1 MESWGVKYVGN
12 AHYLLYEYLAD
23 FREFKN
29 IYARFTSIVQSSGMG
44 KSRTV
49 DELSRKH
56 LVVPL
61 CLREGWRVQIE
72 AFTRAGAF
80 LCALFVNLLH
90 YLQHIDAKIA
100 NIPRPSDD
108 NEIAESLAAKFRL
121 LMTAGQRFSSHGEH
135 RKQFYQEVM
144 LLADQIWS
152 PTLTPGSP
160 GKSPK
165 FTFNPSTDA
174 NGSELMRFLIEDYN
188 VGTHY
193 SPALIISFDE
203 AHSLAI
209 DGDPTTDGPWSIFTQ
224 LRRALREI
232 HKYPCFSIFLSTTG
246 KIDQFMPAA
255 KDDPSNRIQEGL
267 GLIPPFCEL
276 GFDQLAEKATGGV
289 TTLTKVSSEEFMA
302 SLGRPLFAS
311 RYSKGSDR
319 VQGSIINFAVRKLLC
334 KQVFRN
340 DDTLTDMEKL
350 ACMTV
355 RIPLE
360 FNARIL
366 SSKDRE
372 RTLVEKHMRVCLPS
386 CLVMR
391 NPNFDLPRCLLA
403 ELEHPGLDKGSRGEI
418 IVMTICLEARDA
430 AVKQL
435 SRSIIPVKDYI
446 KALIAN
452 KYHDMVLHSA
462 PRKTRTSDDAARTL
476 ADTFCSSNIYF
487 NHFVKFRDRG
497 VIGRDFLWRLIARGA
512 AAICTDGQPAIDV
525 IIPFLY
531 KDEVLRKE
539 NVSAFLIQS
548 KNDRSFQAEPDTS
561 LFDSIRPH
569 NIGFF
574 DRGETNTVPIIR
586 MVFALASSTSSVTTI
601 NPPQRKQPPRTSTQN
616 VESFT
621 AFDIWCA
628 KASHDTFESIKDDD
642 VFQKLLLR
650 SYRHAEIYTTKRP
663 ALEAMT
669 RSMNPAS
676 ESNAVHWRQFSSPP
690 PPPPP

>member
-12 AHYLLYEYLAD
+12 AHDLLYEYLAD

-61 CLREGWRVQIE
+61 CLREGWSGFPPSDNDVRDWFLSAKSKIE

-80 LCALFVNLLH
+80 LYALFVILLN
-90 YLQHIDAKIA
+90 YLRQIDAKIA

-121 LMTAGQRFSSHGEH
+121 LMTAGQSFSSRGEH
-135 RKQFYQEVM
+135 RKRFYQEVM

-152 PTLTPGSP
+152 PTLTPESP
-160 GKSPK
+160 GKPPK
-165 FTFNPSTDA
+165 LTFKPIKDA
-174 NGSELMRFLIEDYN
+174 NGSEVKYDLDNVMEQLMRSLIKDYN
-188 VGTHY
+188 VDKHY

-209 DGDPTTDGPWSIFTQ
+209 DGDPTDG
-224 LRRALREI
+224 
-232 HKYPCFSIFLSTTG
+232 
-246 KIDQFMPAA
+246 
-255 KDDPSNRIQEGL
+255 GL
-267 GLIPPFCEL
+267 DLIPPFCEL

-311 RYSKGSDR
+311 RYSKGNDY
-319 VQGSIINFAVRKLLC
+319 VKQSIINFAARKLLC
-334 KQVFRN
+334 KPVLRN
-340 DDTLTDMEKL
+340 DDKLTEIQKL
-350 ACMTV
+350 ACMSV

-372 RTLVEKHMRVCLPS
+372 RTLVENHMRVCLRVDPGRETAYAIAPS
-386 CLVMR
+386 E
-391 NPNFDLPRCLLA
+391 PILA
-403 ELEHPGLDKGSRGEI
+403 EASSELEHPGLDKGSRGEL

-435 SRSIIPVKDYI
+435 SHSIIPVKDYI

-452 KYHDMVLHSA
+452 RHHDTA
-462 PRKTRTSDDAARTL
+462 RTSDDAERTL

-487 NHFVKFRDRG
+487 NHFVKFRDRA

-531 KDEVLRKE
+531 KDKVLRKE

-548 KNDRSFQAEPDTS
+548 KNDKAYKAEPDTS
-561 LFDSIRPH
+561 LFDPIRPH
-569 NIGFF
+569 DIGFF
-574 DRGETNTVPIIR
+574 DEEETNVVPIIR

-601 NPPQRKQPPRTSTQN
+601 NPPARKQPSRTSTKN
-616 VESFT
+616 AKNFT

-642 VFQKLLLR
+642 VFQKLLLW

-690 PPPPP
+690 PLPPP

>member
-1 MESWGVKYVGN
+1 
-12 AHYLLYEYLAD
+12 
-23 FREFKN
+23 
-29 IYARFTSIVQSSGMG
+29 
-44 KSRTV
+44 
-49 DELSRKH
+49 
-56 LVVPL
+56 
-61 CLREGWRVQIE
+61 
-72 AFTRAGAF
+72 
-80 LCALFVNLLH
+80 
-90 YLQHIDAKIA
+90 
-100 NIPRPSDD
+100 
-108 NEIAESLAAKFRL
+108 
-121 LMTAGQRFSSHGEH
+121 
-135 RKQFYQEVM
+135 M
-144 LLADQIWS
+144 L
-152 PTLTPGSP
+152 
-160 GKSPK
+160 
-165 FTFNPSTDA
+165 
-174 NGSELMRFLIEDYN
+174 
-188 VGTHY
+188 
-193 SPALIISFDE
+193 
-203 AHSLAI
+203 
-209 DGDPTTDGPWSIFTQ
+209 
-224 LRRALREI
+224 
-232 HKYPCFSIFLSTTG
+232 
-246 KIDQFMPAA
+246 
-255 KDDPSNRIQEGL
+255 
-267 GLIPPFCEL
+267 
-276 GFDQLAEKATGGV
+276 
-289 TTLTKVSSEEFMA
+289 
-302 SLGRPLFAS
+302 
-311 RYSKGSDR
+311 
-319 VQGSIINFAVRKLLC
+319 
-334 KQVFRN
+334 RN
-340 DDTLTDMEKL
+340 DDKLTEIQKL
-350 ACMTV
+350 ACMSV

-372 RTLVEKHMRVCLPS
+372 RTLVEKHMRVCLRVDPGRETAYAIAPSEAILAEAS

-403 ELEHPGLDKGSRGEI
+403 ELEHPGLDKGSRGEL

-452 KYHDMVLHSA
+452 RHHDTVLHSK
-462 PRKTRTSDDAARTL
+462 PRKARTSDDAERTL

-487 NHFVKFRDRG
+487 NHFVKFRDRA

-642 VFQKLLLR
+642 VFQKLLLQ

>member
-1 MESWGVKYVGN
+1 M
-12 AHYLLYEYLAD
+12 
-23 FREFKN
+23 
-29 IYARFTSIVQSSGMG
+29 
-44 KSRTV
+44 
-49 DELSRKH
+49 
-56 LVVPL
+56 
-61 CLREGWRVQIE
+61 
-72 AFTRAGAF
+72 
-80 LCALFVNLLH
+80 
-90 YLQHIDAKIA
+90 
-100 NIPRPSDD
+100 
-108 NEIAESLAAKFRL
+108 
-121 LMTAGQRFSSHGEH
+121 
-135 RKQFYQEVM
+135 
-144 LLADQIWS
+144 
-152 PTLTPGSP
+152 
-160 GKSPK
+160 
-165 FTFNPSTDA
+165 
-174 NGSELMRFLIEDYN
+174 
-188 VGTHY
+188 
-193 SPALIISFDE
+193 
-203 AHSLAI
+203 
-209 DGDPTTDGPWSIFTQ
+209 
-224 LRRALREI
+224 
-232 HKYPCFSIFLSTTG
+232 
-246 KIDQFMPAA
+246 
-255 KDDPSNRIQEGL
+255 
-267 GLIPPFCEL
+267 
-276 GFDQLAEKATGGV
+276 
-289 TTLTKVSSEEFMA
+289 
-302 SLGRPLFAS
+302 
-311 RYSKGSDR
+311 
-319 VQGSIINFAVRKLLC
+319 
-334 KQVFRN
+334 FRN

-372 RTLVEKHMRVCLPS
+372 RTLVEKHMRVCLRVDPGRETAYAIAPSEAILAEAS

-403 ELEHPGLDKGSRGEI
+403 ELEHPGLDKGSRGEL

-435 SRSIIPVKDYI
+435 SHSIIPVKEYI

-462 PRKTRTSDDAARTL
+462 PRKTRTSDDAERTL
-476 ADTFCSSNIYF
+476 ADTFCSSKIYF

-574 DRGETNTVPIIR
+574 DRGETTTVPIIR

-642 VFQKLLLR
+642 VFQKLLLQ